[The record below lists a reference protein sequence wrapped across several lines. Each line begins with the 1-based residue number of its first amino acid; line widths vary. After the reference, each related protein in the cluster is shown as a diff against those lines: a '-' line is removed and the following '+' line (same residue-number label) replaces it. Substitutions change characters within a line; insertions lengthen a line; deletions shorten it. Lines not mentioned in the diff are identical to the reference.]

1 MTDKTSPA
9 ARHRQKA
16 LSQKEVT
23 NITAGPN
30 QAYRMLQL
38 KLREDKQALKSKQS
52 IQAKIELKRNL
63 VGHYDEWINANLS
76 AGKGDQDNLLTTL
89 MLWHID
95 IGNFGPAL
103 DIAEYAMKHDL
114 KMPDAHQR
122 TLATVVAEE
131 IADTTKKL
139 ATSNEINSE
148 QVAQVLRASTITADA
163 DMPDQVRAKLSRQV
177 GELTEAVNPVFALD
191 NYKNALRF
199 DANSGVKGSIKR
211 LEKQL
216 KDADLKPEDEAPE
229 DTAPEVQLLESEPPA
244 SEDTQPNSSETSDD
258 TLS

>member
-1 MTDKTSPA
+1 MTDKTTPA
-9 ARHRQKA
+9 ARHRKKA

-23 NITAGPN
+23 NIAAGPN

-52 IQAKIELKRNL
+52 IQAKIELKRDL
-63 VGHYDEWINANLS
+63 VGHYEEWIDAS
-76 AGKGDQDNLLTTL
+76 ISTGKGDQDNLLTTM

-95 IGNFGPAL
+95 IGNFGRAL

-131 IADTTKKL
+131 IADTAKKL
-139 ATSNEINSE
+139 ATSNEIDDE
-148 QVAQVLRASTITADA
+148 QIAQVLRASTITADA

-191 NYKNALRF
+191 NFQNALRF

-229 DTAPEVQLLESEPPA
+229 VQLLESEQPA
-244 SEDTQPNSSETSDD
+244 LEETQPNSSETLDD
-258 TLS
+258 TSS

>member
-1 MTDKTSPA
+1 MTDKTTPA

-52 IQAKIELKRNL
+52 IQAKIELKREL
-63 VGHYDEWINANLS
+63 VGHYDEWINATLT

-95 IGNFGPAL
+95 IGSFERAL

-131 IADTTKKL
+131 IADTAKKL
-139 ATSNEINSE
+139 AASGEITDE
-148 QVAQVLRASTITADA
+148 QIAQVLRASTITAEE
-163 DMPDQVRAKLSRQV
+163 DMPDQVRAKLARQV
-177 GELTEAVNPVFALD
+177 GELTEAVTPEFALEQFQT
-191 NYKNALRF
+191 ALKF
-199 DANSGVKGSIKR
+199 DENSGVKGSIKR

-216 KDADLKPEDEAPE
+216 KEQKVPEPVLVPEPIKEETIPEEEKTVPEPDL
-229 DTAPEVQLLESEPPA
+229 SEQ
-244 SEDTQPNSSETSDD
+244 SGNNNS
-258 TLS
+258 

>member
-23 NITAGPN
+23 NIAAAGPN
-30 QAYRMLQL
+30 HAYRMLQL

-52 IQAKIELKRNL
+52 IQAKIELKRDL
-63 VGHYDEWINANLS
+63 VDHYDEWIDATLS
-76 AGKGDQDNLLTTL
+76 AGKGDQDNLLTTM

-95 IGNFGPAL
+95 IGNFGRAL
-103 DIAEYAMKHDL
+103 DIAEYAMKHNL

-131 IADTTKKL
+131 IADTAKKL
-139 ATSNEINSE
+139 ATSNEIDDE
-148 QVAQVLRASTITADA
+148 QIAQVLRASTITADA

-191 NYKNALRF
+191 NYQNALKF

-216 KDADLKPEDEAPE
+216 KDA
-229 DTAPEVQLLESEPPA
+229 QLENVSEPEPA
-244 SEDTQPNSSETSDD
+244 ALQPDQPEQHDQPNSSETLDD
-258 TLS
+258 TSS

>member
-1 MTDKTSPA
+1 MTDKLTPA
-9 ARHRQKA
+9 ARHRRKA

-38 KLREDKQALKSKQS
+38 KLREDKQELKSKQS
-52 IQAKIELKRNL
+52 IQAKIELKRDL
-63 VGHYDEWINANLS
+63 VGHYEEWIDASLAS
-76 AGKGDQDNLLTTL
+76 GKGDQDNLLTTM

-95 IGNFGPAL
+95 IGNFGRAL
-103 DIAEYAMKHDL
+103 DIAEYTMKHDL

-131 IADTTKKL
+131 IADTAKKL
-139 ATSNEINSE
+139 ATSNEIDDE
-148 QVAQVLRASTITADA
+148 QIAQVLRASTITAEA

-191 NYKNALRF
+191 NYQNALRF

-216 KDADLKPEDEAPE
+216 KDADLKPED
-229 DTAPEVQLLESEPPA
+229 TAPEVQLLESEQPA
-244 SEDTQPNSSETSDD
+244 LKETQPNSSETLDD
-258 TLS
+258 TSS

>member
-1 MTDKTSPA
+1 MTNKTSPA
-9 ARHRQKA
+9 ARHRKKA

-23 NITAGPN
+23 NIAAGPN

-52 IQAKIELKRNL
+52 IQAKIELKREL
-63 VGHYDEWINANLS
+63 VGHYDEWINATLS

-95 IGNFGPAL
+95 IGNFGRAL

-131 IADTTKKL
+131 IADTAKKL

-191 NYKNALRF
+191 NFQNALRF

-229 DTAPEVQLLESEPPA
+229 VQELESEQPVLEEKQPDL
-244 SEDTQPNSSETSDD
+244 SEEPKEP
-258 TLS
+258 

>member
-1 MTDKTSPA
+1 MTDKTTPA

-52 IQAKIELKRNL
+52 IQAKIELKREL
-63 VGHYDEWINANLS
+63 VGHYDEWINATLS

-95 IGNFGPAL
+95 IGNFGSAL
-103 DIAEYAMKHDL
+103 DIAEYAMKHNL

-131 IADTTKKL
+131 IADTAKKL
-139 ATSNEINSE
+139 ATNGEINDE
-148 QVAQVLRASTITADA
+148 QIAQVLRASTITADA

-177 GELTEAVNPVFALD
+177 GELTETVNPVFALD
-191 NYKNALRF
+191 NFQNALRF

-216 KDADLKPEDEAPE
+216 KSPEPETLDAKDLDPEQPA
-229 DTAPEVQLLESEPPA
+229 LEE
-244 SEDTQPNSSETSDD
+244 TQPNLSEVLDENNS
-258 TLS
+258 

>member
-1 MTDKTSPA
+1 MSDNMTPA
-9 ARHRQKA
+9 QRHRQAA
-16 LSQKEVT
+16 LAQREVT

-52 IQAKIELKRNL
+52 IQSKIELKREL
-63 VGHYDEWINANLS
+63 VGHYDEWINATLN

-95 IGNFGPAL
+95 IGRFWRAL
-103 DIAEYAMKHDL
+103 DIAEYAMKHKL

-131 IADTTKKL
+131 IADTAKKL
-139 ATSNEINSE
+139 ATSNEITDE
-148 QVAQVLRASTITADA
+148 QIAQVLRASTITADA
-163 DMPDQVRAKLSRQV
+163 DMPDQVRAKLARQV
-177 GELTEAVNPVFALD
+177 GELTEAVTPEFALEQFQT
-191 NYKNALRF
+191 ALKF
-199 DANSGVKGSIKR
+199 DENSGVKGSIKR

-216 KDADLKPEDEAPE
+216 KEQKVPESDLVPEPIKEETIPE
-229 DTAPEVQLLESEPPA
+229 EEKTVPETDLSEQ
-244 SEDTQPNSSETSDD
+244 SGENNS
-258 TLS
+258 

>member
-1 MTDKTSPA
+1 MTDKTTPA

-52 IQAKIELKRNL
+52 IQAKIELKREL
-63 VGHYDEWINANLS
+63 VGHYDEWINATLT

-95 IGNFGPAL
+95 IGNFGRAL

-131 IADTTKKL
+131 IADTAKKL
-139 ATSNEINSE
+139 ATSNEIDDE
-148 QVAQVLRASTITADA
+148 QIAQVLRASTITADA

-191 NYKNALRF
+191 NFQNALKF
-199 DANSGVKGSIKR
+199 DENSGVKGSIKR

-216 KDADLKPEDEAPE
+216 KDAQPETQLEPVAPQ
-229 DTAPEVQLLESEPPA
+229 PEQLE
-244 SEDTQPNSSETSDD
+244 QPNQPDSPELLGDNNS
-258 TLS
+258 

>member
-1 MTDKTSPA
+1 MTNKTSPA
-9 ARHRQKA
+9 ARHRKKA

-23 NITAGPN
+23 NIAAGPN

-52 IQAKIELKRNL
+52 IQAKIELKREL
-63 VGHYDEWINANLS
+63 VGHYDEWINATLS

-95 IGNFGPAL
+95 IGNFGRAL

-131 IADTTKKL
+131 IADTAKKL

-148 QVAQVLRASTITADA
+148 QVAQALRASTITADA

-191 NYKNALRF
+191 NFQNALRF

-229 DTAPEVQLLESEPPA
+229 VQELESEQPVLEEKQPDL
-244 SEDTQPNSSETSDD
+244 SEEPKES
-258 TLS
+258 

>member
-1 MTDKTSPA
+1 MSDSMTPA
-9 ARHRQKA
+9 QRHRQAA
-16 LSQKEVT
+16 LAQKEVT

-52 IQAKIELKRNL
+52 IQAKIELKREL
-63 VGHYDEWINANLS
+63 VGHYDEWINATLT

-95 IGNFGPAL
+95 IGNFGRAL

-131 IADTTKKL
+131 IADTAKKL
-139 ATSNEINSE
+139 ATSNEIDDE
-148 QVAQVLRASTITADA
+148 QIAQVLRASTITADA

-191 NYKNALRF
+191 NFQNALKF
-199 DANSGVKGSIKR
+199 DENSGVKGSIKR

-216 KDADLKPEDEAPE
+216 KEKAVPEEERAVPEPNLSEQSDEN
-229 DTAPEVQLLESEPPA
+229 
-244 SEDTQPNSSETSDD
+244 NS
-258 TLS
+258 

>member
-1 MTDKTSPA
+1 MTDKTTPA

-52 IQAKIELKRNL
+52 IQAKIELKREL
-63 VGHYDEWINANLS
+63 VGHYDEWINATLT

-95 IGNFGPAL
+95 IGSFERAL
-103 DIAEYAMKHDL
+103 DIADYAMTHKL

-131 IADTTKKL
+131 IADTAKKL
-139 ATSNEINSE
+139 AASGEINDE
-148 QVAQVLRASTITADA
+148 QIAQVLRASTITAEE

-191 NYKNALRF
+191 NFQNALKF
-199 DANSGVKGSIKR
+199 DENSGVKGSIKR

-216 KDADLKPEDEAPE
+216 KDAELKPKDEAP
-229 DTAPEVQLLESEPPA
+229 AVQEIVLDPPTIEA
-244 SEDTQPNSSETSDD
+244 IQSDSSEVLKES
-258 TLS
+258 

>member
-1 MTDKTSPA
+1 MTDKLTPA
-9 ARHRQKA
+9 ARHRRKA

-38 KLREDKQALKSKQS
+38 KLREDKQELKSKQS
-52 IQAKIELKRNL
+52 IQAKIELKRDL
-63 VGHYDEWINANLS
+63 VGHYEEWIDASLAS
-76 AGKGDQDNLLTTL
+76 GKGDQDNLLTTM

-95 IGNFGPAL
+95 IGNFGRAL

-131 IADTTKKL
+131 IADTAKKL
-139 ATSNEINSE
+139 ATSNEIDDE
-148 QVAQVLRASTITADA
+148 QIAQVLRASTITAEA

-191 NYKNALRF
+191 NYQNALRF

-216 KDADLKPEDEAPE
+216 KDADLKPED
-229 DTAPEVQLLESEPPA
+229 TAPEVQLLESEQPA
-244 SEDTQPNSSETSDD
+244 LEETQPNSSETLDD
-258 TLS
+258 TSS

>member
-52 IQAKIELKRNL
+52 IQAKIELKREL
-63 VGHYDEWINANLS
+63 VGHYDEWINATLS

-95 IGNFGPAL
+95 IGNFGRAL

-131 IADTTKKL
+131 IAETAKKL
-139 ATSNEINSE
+139 KTSDEITDE
-148 QVAQVLRASTITADA
+148 QIAQVLRASTMTAHA
-163 DMPDQVRAKLSRQV
+163 DMPDQVYAKLARQV
-177 GELTEAVNPVFALD
+177 GELTEASTPEFALEQ
-191 NYKNALRF
+191 YQIALKF
-199 DANSGVKGSIKR
+199 DENSGVKGSIKR

-216 KDADLKPEDEAPE
+216 KDTELKPKEVVSEPLTIEPIQSDS
-229 DTAPEVQLLESEPPA
+229 PEVLKES
-244 SEDTQPNSSETSDD
+244 
-258 TLS
+258 

>member
-1 MTDKTSPA
+1 MTDKLTPA
-9 ARHRQKA
+9 ARHRRKA

-38 KLREDKQALKSKQS
+38 KLREDKQELKSKQS
-52 IQAKIELKRNL
+52 IQAKIELKRDL
-63 VGHYDEWINANLS
+63 VGHYEEWIDASLAS
-76 AGKGDQDNLLTTL
+76 GKGDQDNLLTTM

-95 IGNFGPAL
+95 IGNFGRAL
-103 DIAEYAMKHDL
+103 DIAEYTMKHDL

-131 IADTTKKL
+131 IADTAKKL
-139 ATSNEINSE
+139 ATSNEIDDE
-148 QVAQVLRASTITADA
+148 QIAQVLRASTITAEA

-191 NYKNALRF
+191 NYQNALRF

-216 KDADLKPEDEAPE
+216 KDADLKPED
-229 DTAPEVQLLESEPPA
+229 TAPEVQLLESEQPA
-244 SEDTQPNSSETSDD
+244 LEETQPNSSETLDD
-258 TLS
+258 TSS

>member
-1 MTDKTSPA
+1 MSDNMTPA

-16 LSQKEVT
+16 LSQKEVA

-52 IQAKIELKRNL
+52 IQAKIELKREL
-63 VGHYDEWINANLS
+63 VGHYDEWINATLS

-95 IGNFGPAL
+95 IGNFGRAL

-131 IADTTKKL
+131 IADTAKKL
-139 ATSNEINSE
+139 ATSNEIDDE
-148 QVAQVLRASTITADA
+148 QIAQVLRASTITADA

-191 NYKNALRF
+191 NFQNALKF
-199 DANSGVKGSIKR
+199 DENSGVKGSIKR

-216 KDADLKPEDEAPE
+216 KDAELKPKDEAP
-229 DTAPEVQLLESEPPA
+229 AVQEIVLDPPTIEA
-244 SEDTQPNSSETSDD
+244 IQSDSSEVLKES
-258 TLS
+258 

>member
-1 MTDKTSPA
+1 MSNNMTPA
-9 ARHRQKA
+9 QRHRQAA
-16 LSQKEVT
+16 LAQKEVT
-23 NITAGPN
+23 NIAAGPN
-30 QAYRMLQL
+30 AVYRMLQL

-52 IQAKIELKRNL
+52 IQAKIELKRDL
-63 VGHYDEWINANLS
+63 VGHYDEWINATLS

-131 IADTTKKL
+131 IADTAKKL

-191 NYKNALRF
+191 NFQTALKF
-199 DANSGVKGSIKR
+199 DENSGVKGFIKR

-216 KDADLKPEDEAPE
+216 KEK
-229 DTAPEVQLLESEPPA
+229 TAQEPKAVPESENLVPEPNL
-244 SEDTQPNSSETSDD
+244 SEESDENNS
-258 TLS
+258 

>member
-52 IQAKIELKRNL
+52 IQAKIELKREL
-63 VGHYDEWINANLS
+63 VGHYDEWINATLT

-95 IGNFGPAL
+95 IGNFGRAL

-131 IADTTKKL
+131 IADTAKKL
-139 ATSNEINSE
+139 ATSNEIDDE
-148 QVAQVLRASTITADA
+148 QIAQVLRASTITADA

-191 NYKNALRF
+191 NFQNALKF
-199 DANSGVKGSIKR
+199 DENSGVKGSIKR

-216 KDADLKPEDEAPE
+216 KEKA
-229 DTAPEVQLLESEPPA
+229 VPA
-244 SEDTQPNSSETSDD
+244 SELVPEPVNEKAVPEEEKAVPEPNLSEQSDENN
-258 TLS
+258 S

>member
-1 MTDKTSPA
+1 MTDKTTPA

-52 IQAKIELKRNL
+52 IQAKIELKRDL
-63 VGHYDEWINANLS
+63 VGHYDEWINATLS

-114 KMPDAHQR
+114 RMPDAHQR

-131 IADTTKKL
+131 IADTAKKL
-139 ATSNEINSE
+139 ATNNEIDDE
-148 QVAQVLRASTITADA
+148 QIAQVLRASNITADA

-177 GELTEAVNPVFALD
+177 GELTEAINPVFALD
-191 NYKNALRF
+191 NFQNALRF
-199 DANSGVKGSIKR
+199 DENSGVKGSIKR

-216 KDADLKPEDEAPE
+216 KD
-229 DTAPEVQLLESEPPA
+229 
-244 SEDTQPNSSETSDD
+244 TQPETQLEPVAPQSEQLEQPEQPNQPDSPELLGDNNS
-258 TLS
+258 

>member
-1 MTDKTSPA
+1 MTNKTSPA
-9 ARHRQKA
+9 ARHRKKA

-23 NITAGPN
+23 NIAAGPN

-52 IQAKIELKRNL
+52 IQAKIELKREL
-63 VGHYDEWINANLS
+63 VGHYDEWINATLS

-95 IGNFGPAL
+95 IGNFGRAL

-131 IADTTKKL
+131 IADTAKKL

-191 NYKNALRF
+191 NFQNALRF

-229 DTAPEVQLLESEPPA
+229 VQELESEQPVLEEKQPDL
-244 SEDTQPNSSETSDD
+244 SEEPKES
-258 TLS
+258 

>member
-1 MTDKTSPA
+1 MTDKTTPA

-52 IQAKIELKRNL
+52 IQAKIELKREL
-63 VGHYDEWINANLS
+63 VGHYDEWINATLT

-95 IGNFGPAL
+95 IGRFWRAL

-131 IADTTKKL
+131 IAETAKKL
-139 ATSNEINSE
+139 KTSDEITDE
-148 QVAQVLRASTITADA
+148 QIAQVLRASTMTAHA
-163 DMPDQVRAKLSRQV
+163 DMPDQVYAKLARQV
-177 GELTEAVNPVFALD
+177 GELTEASTPEFALEQ
-191 NYKNALRF
+191 YQIALKF
-199 DANSGVKGSIKR
+199 DENSGVKGSIKR

-216 KDADLKPEDEAPE
+216 KDAQPETQLEPVAPQ
-229 DTAPEVQLLESEPPA
+229 PEKLEKSN
-244 SEDTQPNSSETSDD
+244 QPDSPELVGDNNS
-258 TLS
+258 

>member
-1 MTDKTSPA
+1 MTDKMTPA
-9 ARHRQKA
+9 QRHRQAA
-16 LSQKEVT
+16 LAQKEVV

-52 IQAKIELKRNL
+52 IQAKIELKREL
-63 VGHYDEWINANLS
+63 VGHYDEWINATLS
-76 AGKGDQDNLLTTL
+76 DGKGDQDNLLTTL

-95 IGNFGPAL
+95 IGNFGRAL

-131 IADTTKKL
+131 IADTAKKL
-139 ATSNEINSE
+139 ATSNEIDDE
-148 QVAQVLRASTITADA
+148 QIAQVLRASTITADA
-163 DMPDQVRAKLSRQV
+163 DMPDQVRAKLARQV
-177 GELTEAVNPVFALD
+177 GELTEAVNPVFALEQFQT
-191 NYKNALRF
+191 ALKF
-199 DANSGVKGSIKR
+199 DENSGVKGSIKR

-216 KDADLKPEDEAPE
+216 KEVEPTEKESVSSEAPKE
-229 DTAPEVQLLESEPPA
+229 A
-244 SEDTQPNSSETSDD
+244 
-258 TLS
+258 

>member
-1 MTDKTSPA
+1 MTDKTTPA

-52 IQAKIELKRNL
+52 IQAKIELKREL
-63 VGHYDEWINANLS
+63 VGHYDEWINATLS

-95 IGNFGPAL
+95 IGNFGTAL
-103 DIAEYAMKHDL
+103 DIAEYAMKHNL

-131 IADTTKKL
+131 IADTAKKL
-139 ATSNEINSE
+139 ATNSEINDE
-148 QVAQVLRASTITADA
+148 QIAQVLRASTITADA

-177 GELTEAVNPVFALD
+177 GELTETVNPVFALD
-191 NYKNALRF
+191 NFQNALRF

-216 KDADLKPEDEAPE
+216 KSPEPETLDAKDLDPEQP
-229 DTAPEVQLLESEPPA
+229 VLEEI
-244 SEDTQPNSSETSDD
+244 QPNLSEVLDENNS
-258 TLS
+258 